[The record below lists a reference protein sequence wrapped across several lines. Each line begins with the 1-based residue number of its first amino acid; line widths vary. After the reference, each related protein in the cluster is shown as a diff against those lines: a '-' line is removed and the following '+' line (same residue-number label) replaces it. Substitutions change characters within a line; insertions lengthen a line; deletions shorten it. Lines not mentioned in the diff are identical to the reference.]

1 MGCRATR
8 IQRCE
13 ISFAFWRSAARRLRT
28 DTGPLAHL
36 RKPPIRCHE
45 ALNHRRDQL
54 GGLDGLPVFATKNL
68 GISEEIA
75 VKSRGQF
82 HRNLHRL
89 VVFERSEFSLAHR
102 SASEGFEHPVSSHN

>member
-45 ALNHRRDQL
+45 ALTHRRDQL
-54 GGLDGLPVFATKNL
+54 GGLDGLPVFATKHI
-68 GISEEIA
+68 GISEAIA
-75 VKSRGQF
+75 AMSRETL
-82 HRNLHRL
+82 HRNLHRIL
-89 VVFERSEFSLAHR
+89 VFERSGFYLAHR
-102 SASEGFEHPVSSHN
+102 S

>member
-1 MGCRATR
+1 MGTAQPASAFAPIGCRATR

-68 GISEEIA
+68 GIRSEEHTYELQSLMRISYA
-75 VKSRGQF
+75 VFCFKKKKRDK
-82 HRNLHRL
+82 
-89 VVFERSEFSLAHR
+89 
-102 SASEGFEHPVSSHN
+102 